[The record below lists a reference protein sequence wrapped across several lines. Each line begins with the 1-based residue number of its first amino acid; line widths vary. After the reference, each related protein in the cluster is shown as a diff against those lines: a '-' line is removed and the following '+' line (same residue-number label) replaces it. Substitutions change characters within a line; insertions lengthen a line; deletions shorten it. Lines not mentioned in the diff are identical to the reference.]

1 MALNKSLAAESD
13 VINLFEA
20 EGSRKV
26 VMGINPKKVANIL
39 NRLIDTYTKPKEATV
54 REVVSNATDATVL
67 LPAHLR
73 KPIEIT
79 CPSTF
84 KPSLTVRDFGV
95 GMTPEIAEHVFVQF
109 GESTKEDDFSQIG
122 AFGLGAKAPLSYCS
136 EFSVNTTRDGI
147 TTDVLIYRNAE
158 GPGAKILSV
167 RKTDEPNGTVVT
179 IPVRMEDR
187 SDFVNALE
195 PYRKYSFDTELN
207 IDGVVSKRNENYVDF
222 DQISLDEESET
233 EGRVWVNKSSL
244 VRLLKNSFSTNGY
257 SYRDAVSL
265 RYSLSGWIYAD
276 PELPND
282 TYYTRNSDY
291 DVIVELKPGIVD
303 FSTSRDEITKND
315 RSKVLS
321 ETASKAITK
330 NPEYLFKNIMK
341 SYSSLTDKEAYTL
354 ASSLIDLVNPLKTT
368 KTTVWLGKD
377 KIQMSFEIEEF
388 TTKSG
393 FNPFKVILN
402 RHEKNILAIA
412 SYGQG
417 YSVFQDGI
425 VDARPEL
432 LKSRPELEM
441 FYSSR
446 QWTSGGDSRVGTLNA
461 HLMDL
466 VETGHFGDSLVDFI
480 AEKTRFT
487 STQDIYNVVTQVDAE
502 KMKKINARRKVL
514 SDKVFHNEFVFYTSH
529 DSIAQDQIDLAEK
542 VSGSSLK
549 FITADELI
557 EKANEIRKEIAKD
570 NPKSTSSDSLFFTK
584 IDTEGQKTAS
594 DIIKNMGHYVN
605 GKTERLT
612 LDELMDNDAI
622 LVVSHDRSC
631 RSTLI
636 GAANAGVD
644 ITNRDIYVTN
654 YQSTLKAAHFTKL
667 KDYEGVIVNKGFNYN
682 SQSFAHIAKF
692 RSYHEV
698 ALNEEIAAMSD
709 EKIVSMYLLTQQR
722 QCGTSFL
729 KFLENSTTSDK
740 DNDLF
745 ALIRKGSNIDE
756 YPAFSAEFILNS
768 LSSRLGDDKA
778 RKIKAFVDVSSR
790 FRSGSFSDVSVQSL
804 MRFGG
809 VIQEDDKLALQVRDV
824 FLDRYRARAEQILAD
839 EAAALQAAAD
849 IVNSVDLSV

>member
-1 MALNKSLAAESD
+1 MALNKSLAPESD

-20 EGSRKV
+20 EGARKV
-26 VMGINPKKVANIL
+26 VMGIKAGKAAHIL
-39 NRLIDTYTKPKEATV
+39 SRLIDAYTKPKEATV

-67 LPAHLR
+67 VPLADR

-79 CPSTF
+79 SPSTF
-84 KPSLTVRDFGV
+84 KPSLTIRDYGV
-95 GMTPEIAEHVFVQF
+95 GMTTELVDEIFLQF
-109 GESTKEDDFSQIG
+109 GGSTKELDFSQIG
-122 AFGLGAKAPLSYCS
+122 AFGLGAKAPLSYCK
-136 EFSVNTTRDGI
+136 EFSVSTTRDGI
-147 TTDVLIYRNAE
+147 TTDVLVSRTAE
-158 GPGAKILSV
+158 GPDAKILSV

-187 SDFVNALE
+187 NDFVAALE
-195 PYRKYSFDTELN
+195 PYRKYSFDTELI
-207 IDGVVSKRNENYVDF
+207 IDGVLSKRNENYVNF
-222 DQISLDEESET
+222 DQIILDEESDT
-233 EGRVWVNKSSL
+233 RGRVWVNKSSL

-257 SYRDAVSL
+257 SYRDSVSL

-282 TYYTRNSDY
+282 SYYARQNDY

-321 ETASKAITK
+321 ETSSKAVTK

-341 SYSSLTDKEAYTL
+341 SYSELTDKEAYTL
-354 ASSLIDLVNPLKTT
+354 ASNLIDLVNPLKTT
-368 KTTVWLGKD
+368 KTTVWLGRD
-377 KIQMSFEIEEF
+377 KVQMSFEVEEF

-412 SYGQG
+412 SYGHG
-417 YSVFQDGI
+417 YTVFQDAI
-425 VDARPEL
+425 VNARPEL
-432 LKSRPELEM
+432 LKTRPELEM
-441 FYSSR
+441 FYQSG
-446 QWTSGGDSRVGTLNA
+446 QWSSGGDTRVGTLNS

-466 VETGHFGDSLVDFI
+466 IETGHFGDSLVDFI

-487 STQDIYNVVTQVDAE
+487 SAQDIYNVVTEVNAE

-514 SDKVFHNEFVFYTSH
+514 SDKVFRNEFVFYTSH

-542 VSGSSLK
+542 VSGATLK
-549 FITADELI
+549 FITADALI
-557 EKANEIRKEIAKD
+557 EKANEIRKEIAKN
-570 NPKSTSSDSLFFTK
+570 NPKSSVGDTVTFSK
-584 IDTEGQKTAS
+584 IDTDGLTTQSEV
-594 DIIKNMGHYVN
+594 IKKVGIH
-605 GKTERLT
+605 GDGTRESIT
-612 LDELMDNDAI
+612 LDDLMDLDALI
-622 LVVSHDRSC
+622 VLGDHRHH
-631 RSTLI
+631 RQTLI
-636 GAANAGVD
+636 GAANAGVQ
-644 ITNRDIYVTN
+644 ITNRDIYVAGYGTI
-654 YQSTLKAAHFTKL
+654 LRAPHFAKL
-667 KDYEGVIVNKGFNYN
+667 KEYDGVIVNKNFHYN
-682 SQSFAHIAKF
+682 SQAFAHISSL

-698 ALNEEIAAMSD
+698 ALNEEIAAMPD

-729 KFLENSTTSDK
+729 KFLEASTTSDK
-740 DNDLF
+740 DHDLF
-745 ALIRKGSNIDE
+745 VLIGKGSKIDE
-756 YPAFSAEFILNS
+756 YPAFSPEFILNS
-768 LSSRLGDDKA
+768 LASRLGEDKA

-824 FLDRYRARAEQILAD
+824 FLDRYRARAEQIKAD

-849 IVNSVDLSV
+849 IVNSVDVSV